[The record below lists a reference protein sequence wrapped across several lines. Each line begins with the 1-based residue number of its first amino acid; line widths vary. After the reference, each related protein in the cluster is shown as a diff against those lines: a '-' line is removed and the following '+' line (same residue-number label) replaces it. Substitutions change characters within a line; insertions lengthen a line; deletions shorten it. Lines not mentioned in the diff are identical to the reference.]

1 MTTEF
6 NETRII
12 EYAGGTIRRNLTRA
26 STSPTI
32 EQQLRF
38 GDKTLGLSPEEF
50 CGIITRFVLEHV
62 PEVFPVRHLFVT
74 ATQRASFF
82 MGLTGFEAGALLNDY
97 WDVSSPVKE
106 HENILISI
114 GE

>member
-1 MTTEF
+1 MITESSD
-6 NETRII
+6 TRII
-12 EYAGGTIRRNLTRA
+12 EYEGGTFRRNLTRA
-26 STSPTI
+26 STSPTV

-38 GDKTLGLSPEEF
+38 GDKTLGLPPEEF
-50 CGIITRFVLEHV
+50 CGIITRFVFEYV

-74 ATQRASFF
+74 AKQRASFF

-97 WDVSSPVKE
+97 WDVPSPVKE

>member
-1 MTTEF
+1 MTTGSSS
-6 NETRII
+6 TRII
-12 EYAGGTIRRNLTRA
+12 EYEGGTIRRNLTGV
-26 STSPTI
+26 SPSPTV

-38 GDKTLGLSPEEF
+38 GDKTIGLPPEEF
-50 CGIITRFVLEHV
+50 CSIITRFVFEHV

-74 ATQRASFF
+74 AKQRASFF

-97 WDVSSPVKE
+97 WDTQPAME
-106 HENILISI
+106 QQENNLVNA

>member
-1 MTTEF
+1 MTTESSD
-6 NETRII
+6 TRII
-12 EYAGGTIRRNLTRA
+12 EYEGGTICRNFTRV
-26 STSPTI
+26 STSPAI

-38 GDKTLGLSPEEF
+38 GEKTLGLPPEEF
-50 CGIITRFVLEHV
+50 CSIITRFVFEYV

-97 WDVSSPVKE
+97 WDAQPPAEEYDNNLV
-106 HENILISI
+106 NT

>member
-1 MTTEF
+1 MTTPS

-12 EYAGGTIRRNLTRA
+12 EYEGGSIRRDLTGV
-26 STSPTI
+26 STSPTV

-50 CGIITRFVLEHV
+50 CGIITRFVFEHV

-74 ATQRASFF
+74 AKQRASFF
-82 MGLTGFEAGALLNDY
+82 MGLTGFEAGSLLNDY
-97 WDVSSPVKE
+97 WDEHPPVE
-106 HENILISI
+106 EYENNLVNA

>member
-1 MTTEF
+1 MTTPS

-12 EYAGGTIRRNLTRA
+12 EYEGGSIRRSLTGA
-26 STSPTI
+26 STSPTV

-38 GDKTLGLSPEEF
+38 GDKTLGLSSEEF
-50 CGIITRFVLEHV
+50 CGIITRFVFEHV
-62 PEVFPVRHLFVT
+62 PEVFPIRHLFVT
-74 ATQRASFF
+74 AKQRASFF

-97 WDVSSPVKE
+97 WDVCPPAE
-106 HENILISI
+106 EQENNLVNA

>member
-1 MTTEF
+1 MTTRSS
-6 NETRII
+6 ETRMI
-12 EYAGGTIRRNLTRA
+12 EYEGGSIRRELVGA
-26 STSPTI
+26 ATSPTV

-50 CGIITRFVLEHV
+50 CGIITRFVFEHV

-74 ATQRASFF
+74 ARQRASFF

>member
-6 NETRII
+6 NEPRII
-12 EYAGGTIRRNLTRA
+12 EYEGGTIRRNLTRA
-26 STSPTI
+26 STAPTV

-38 GDKTLGLSPEEF
+38 GEKTLGLSPEEF
-50 CGIITRFVLEHV
+50 CGIITRFVFEYV

-74 ATQRASFF
+74 AKQRASFF

-97 WDVSSPVKE
+97 WDTQPAME
-106 HENILISI
+106 QQENNLVNA

>member
-12 EYAGGTIRRNLTRA
+12 EYEGGSIRRDLTGA
-26 STSPTI
+26 STSPTV

-38 GDKTLGLSPEEF
+38 GDKTIGLPPEEF
-50 CGIITRFVLEHV
+50 CGIITRFVFEHV
-62 PEVFPVRHLFVT
+62 PEVFPMRHLFVT
-74 ATQRASFF
+74 AKQRASFF

-97 WDVSSPVKE
+97 WDTRPPAE
-106 HENILISI
+106 EQENNLVNA

>member
-1 MTTEF
+1 MTTESSD
-6 NETRII
+6 TRII
-12 EYAGGTIRRNLTRA
+12 EYEGGTICRSLTRV

-32 EQQLRF
+32 EQQIRF

-50 CGIITRFVLEHV
+50 CSIITRFVFEHV

-82 MGLTGFEAGALLNDY
+82 RGLTGFEAGAFLNDY
-97 WDVSSPVKE
+97 WDAQPPVE
-106 HENILISI
+106 EQENNLVDT

>member
-1 MTTEF
+1 MTTESS
-6 NETRII
+6 ETRMI
-12 EYAGGTIRRNLTRA
+12 EYEGGTIRRNLTRA

-50 CGIITRFVLEHV
+50 CGIITRFVFDHV

-74 ATQRASFF
+74 ARQRASFF

-97 WDVSSPVKE
+97 WDAYPPVE
-106 HENILISI
+106 QQENNLVSI

>member
-1 MTTEF
+1 MTTRSS
-6 NETRII
+6 ETRMI
-12 EYAGGTIRRNLTRA
+12 EYEGGSIRRELVGA
-26 STSPTI
+26 ATSPTV

-38 GDKTLGLSPEEF
+38 GEKTLGLSPEEF
-50 CGIITRFVLEHV
+50 CGIITRFVFEHV
-62 PEVFPVRHLFVT
+62 PEVFPVRPLFVT
-74 ATQRASFF
+74 ARQRTSFF

-106 HENILISI
+106 YENILISI

>member
-1 MTTEF
+1 MTTRSS
-6 NETRII
+6 ETRMI
-12 EYAGGTIRRNLTRA
+12 EYEGGSIRRELVGA
-26 STSPTI
+26 ATSPTV

-38 GDKTLGLSPEEF
+38 GDKTLGLPPEEF
-50 CGIITRFVLEHV
+50 CGIIARFVFEHV

-97 WDVSSPVKE
+97 WDRCPPME
-106 HENILISI
+106 EYENNLVNA

>member
-12 EYAGGTIRRNLTRA
+12 EHEGGTIRRNLTRA
-26 STSPTI
+26 STAPTV

-38 GDKTLGLSPEEF
+38 GDKTIGLPPEEF
-50 CGIITRFVLEHV
+50 CGIITRFVFDHV
-62 PEVFPVRHLFVT
+62 PDVFPVRHLFVT
-74 ATQRASFF
+74 AKQRASFF

-97 WDVSSPVKE
+97 WDVSSPLEE

>member
-1 MTTEF
+1 MTTPS

-12 EYAGGTIRRNLTRA
+12 EYEGGSIRRDLTGA
-26 STSPTI
+26 STSPTV

-38 GDKTLGLSPEEF
+38 GDKTLGLPPEEF
-50 CGIITRFVLEHV
+50 CGIITRFVFEYV

-74 ATQRASFF
+74 ARQRASFF

-97 WDVSSPVKE
+97 WDTRPLTE
-106 HENILISI
+106 EYENNLVNV

>member
-6 NETRII
+6 NETRMI
-12 EYAGGTIRRNLTRA
+12 EYEGGTIRRNLTRA
-26 STSPTI
+26 STSPTV

-38 GDKTLGLSPEEF
+38 GDKTLGLSPEKF
-50 CGIITRFVLEHV
+50 CGIITRFVFEHV
-62 PEVFPVRHLFVT
+62 PEVFPVRTLFVT
-74 ATQRASFF
+74 AKQRASFF

-97 WDVSSPVKE
+97 WDACPPVE
-106 HENILISI
+106 QQENNLVNA

>member
-1 MTTEF
+1 MTTES
-6 NETRII
+6 NDTRII
-12 EYAGGTIRRNLTRA
+12 EYEGGTIRRNLARVSPA
-26 STSPTI
+26 PTI

-50 CGIITRFVLEHV
+50 CGIITRFVFEHV
-62 PEVFPVRHLFVT
+62 PEVFPVRNLFVT

-97 WDVSSPVKE
+97 WDAHPPVE
-106 HENILISI
+106 EQENNLVNA

>member
-1 MTTEF
+1 MTTESSD
-6 NETRII
+6 TRII
-12 EYAGGTIRRNLTRA
+12 EYEGGSIRRELVGAT
-26 STSPTI
+26 TSPTV

-50 CGIITRFVLEHV
+50 CGIITRFVFEHV

-74 ATQRASFF
+74 ARQRASFF
-82 MGLTGFEAGALLNDY
+82 MGLMGFEAGALLNDY
-97 WDVSSPVKE
+97 WDTQPAME
-106 HENILISI
+106 EYENNLVNA

>member
-1 MTTEF
+1 MTTPS

-12 EYAGGTIRRNLTRA
+12 EYEGGSIRRDLTGA
-26 STSPTI
+26 STSPTV

-38 GDKTLGLSPEEF
+38 GEKTLGLSPEEF
-50 CGIITRFVLEHV
+50 CGIITRFVFDHV

-74 ATQRASFF
+74 AKQRASFF

-97 WDVSSPVKE
+97 WDAHQLVEEQEINLV
-106 HENILISI
+106 NA

>member
-6 NETRII
+6 NDTRII
-12 EYAGGTIRRNLTRA
+12 EYEGGTIRRNLTRA
-26 STSPTI
+26 STAPTL

-38 GDKTLGLSPEEF
+38 GEKTLGLSPEEF
-50 CGIITRFVLEHV
+50 CGIVTRFVFEHV

-74 ATQRASFF
+74 ARQRASFF

-106 HENILISI
+106 YENILISI

>member
-1 MTTEF
+1 MTTGSSD
-6 NETRII
+6 TRII
-12 EYAGGTIRRNLTRA
+12 EYEGGVIRRNLARV
-26 STSPTI
+26 SPVPTI

-38 GDKTLGLSPEEF
+38 GGKTLGLSPEEL
-50 CGIITRFVLEHV
+50 CGIITRFVFEHV

-97 WDVSSPVKE
+97 WDTRPPMGE
-106 HENILISI
+106 YENDLVNV

>member
-1 MTTEF
+1 M
-6 NETRII
+6 I
-12 EYAGGTIRRNLTRA
+12 EYEGGSIRRELVGA
-26 STSPTI
+26 ATSPTV

-50 CGIITRFVLEHV
+50 CGFITRFVFDHV

-74 ATQRASFF
+74 ARQRASFF

-106 HENILISI
+106 YENILISI
-114 GE
+114 GD

>member
-1 MTTEF
+1 MTTESSD
-6 NETRII
+6 TRII
-12 EYAGGTIRRNLTRA
+12 EYEGGSIRRELVGAT
-26 STSPTI
+26 TSPTV

-50 CGIITRFVLEHV
+50 CGIITRFVFDHV

-74 ATQRASFF
+74 ARQRASFF
-82 MGLTGFEAGALLNDY
+82 MGLTGFEAVALLNDY

-106 HENILISI
+106 YENILISI
-114 GE
+114 GD

>member
-1 MTTEF
+1 MTTESSD
-6 NETRII
+6 TRII
-12 EYAGGTIRRNLTRA
+12 EYEGGSVRRELAGA
-26 STSPTI
+26 ATSPTV

-50 CGIITRFVLEHV
+50 CGIITRFVFEHV

-74 ATQRASFF
+74 ARQRASFF

-97 WDVSSPVKE
+97 WDAYPPVE
-106 HENILISI
+106 EYENNLVNA